1 MFGRYFN
8 LSDLLKNF
16 ISGLYVEKDVSL
28 RIVGVILFGIGVLVI
43 FEFFNYFNMFCFVIY
58 FLWYLE
64 RG

>member
-8 LSDLLKNF
+8 LSDLLKIF
-16 ISGLYVEKDVSL
+16 ISGLYVEKDGIL
-28 RIVGVILFGIGVLVI
+28 RIFGVILFGLGVLVI
-43 FEFFNYFNMFCFVIY
+43 FEFFNYFNMFFFVIY